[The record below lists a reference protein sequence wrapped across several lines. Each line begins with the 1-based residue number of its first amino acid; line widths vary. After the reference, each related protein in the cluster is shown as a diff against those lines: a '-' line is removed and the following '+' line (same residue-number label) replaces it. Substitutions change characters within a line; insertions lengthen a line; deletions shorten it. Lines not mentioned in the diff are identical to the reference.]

1 VSGVVATGFDL
12 IIKNRSE
19 LTSHG
24 HREGRALALDIL
36 EGGLAASDPYANTR
50 KLIRIAGDKLLIGGC
65 PEMDVSGYGDEVV
78 DLSEVDHIY
87 VVGAGKAVQRQAQA
101 LEDILG
107 DRLTAG
113 SISVK
118 RGEACTLKRI
128 EVTEA
133 AHPVPDE
140 QSVAGA
146 RKIMALVQG
155 ATARDLVITLFSDG
169 ASSLFV
175 LPASGLSL
183 DDIRRVYAL
192 AIKYG
197 SQLVI
202 HQVMPYFS
210 AVKCGRVLYE
220 AHPARTINLI
230 MEVGL
235 FPRWHGQV
243 PEDGSWVPSWPPAER
258 RMADAVR
265 ELKACPWWHELT
277 PALRAALE
285 SAGTGASP
293 YEVPDLDDFR
303 KMRASYWQP
312 INMNQMVEG
321 ACATAEALGLKG
333 VILSS
338 ALAAQSASA
347 VSVLSQITHECEMHE
362 RPFAPPV
369 ALITG
374 GHLDVAVGNA
384 TGIGGRNQ
392 EFALLWGQAL
402 GTGLLASKRVVVAA
416 MDSDGTDGPGTQNID
431 GSGDVP
437 CMAGGVADGYLLEEA
452 ASLGVDVAS
461 ELQRHN
467 STPALMALSSAIYTG
482 NTGTCLGDLR
492 VAIVM
497 ADLSTKETNNS

>member
-1 VSGVVATGFDL
+1 MLDALAVGSDL

-36 EGGLAASDPYANTR
+36 EGGLAASDPYANSR
-50 KLIRIAGDKLLIGGC
+50 KLIRIVGDKLLVGGC
-65 PEMDVSGYGDEVV
+65 PDMDVSGYGDEVI
-78 DLSEVDHIY
+78 DLAEVDHIY

-118 RGEACTLKRI
+118 KGEARTLKRI

-133 AHPVPDE
+133 AHPIPDE

-146 RKIMALVQG
+146 RKIMTLVQG

-175 LPASGLSL
+175 LPATGLTL
-183 DDIRRVYAL
+183 DDIRQVYAL

-197 SQLVI
+197 SQFVI

-210 AVKCGRVLYE
+210 AVKGGRVLCE
-220 AHPARTINLI
+220 AHPARTINLV

-235 FPRWHGQV
+235 FPRWNGQI
-243 PEDGSWVPSWPPAER
+243 PEDGSWVPSWPPAKR

-265 ELKACPWWHELT
+265 ELKARPWWHEFT

-285 SAGTGASP
+285 STGTAASP

-303 KMRASYWQP
+303 GMRASYWQP
-312 INMNQMVEG
+312 IDMNQMVEG
-321 ACATAEALGLKG
+321 ACATAEALGIKG

-347 VSVLSQITHECEMHE
+347 TSILSQVAHECEIRE

-374 GHLDVAVGNA
+374 GHLDVAIGDA

-402 GTGLLASKRVVVAA
+402 GAGLLASKRIVVAA
-416 MDSDGTDGPGTQNID
+416 MDSDGTDGPGIQNVD
-431 GSGDVP
+431 GSGGVP
-437 CMAGGVADGYLLEEA
+437 CMAGGIADGYLMEEA
-452 ASLGVDVAS
+452 ASLGVDVAA
-461 ELQRHN
+461 ELANHN
-467 STPALMALSSAIYTG
+467 STPALMALKSAIYTG

-492 VAIVM
+492 VAVVM
-497 ADLSTKETNNS
+497 ADSSTEETASI